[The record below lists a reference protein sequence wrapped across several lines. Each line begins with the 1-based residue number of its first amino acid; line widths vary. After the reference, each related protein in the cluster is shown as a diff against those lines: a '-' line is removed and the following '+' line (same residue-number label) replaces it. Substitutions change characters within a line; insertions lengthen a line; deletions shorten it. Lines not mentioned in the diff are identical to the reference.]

1 MKKEILRICNG
12 NKKLR
17 NFYVLRDIHL
27 EIAEGECIGI
37 ISDSQYARNILV
49 DILCGNKCFDCADI
63 LYKEKKISFNQ
74 SQKLLCS
81 KIYFM
86 NPSARIAREFSVEDV
101 LFAMNREKAI
111 SFRLIGKLCKDI
123 NRIFQ
128 EFNLPLSQ
136 KDKIINLSILERCQL
151 ELINAYVNGY
161 SVIVITDLSHLL
173 SDYDRDEF
181 MKLVRQLRMKGMA
194 FFVIDNSEESLFEYT
209 DRICVLRQGT
219 TNYMLE
225 PEEFDTS
232 TLNILLR
239 GCLDSWDPGNS
250 SNKRKGQNSHP
261 KEVLKLSHVSAGM
274 LHEVSFSIHSGEI
287 TSLVCP
293 DSYQGKDIMNLLKGY
308 TAEYEGKIY
317 FNGQVYSP
325 VDARQGGEMK
335 ICYIEE
341 NPIEPGKLLFYNM
354 NVLDNLS
361 LIMLSKMNKHIIR
374 KCYEKSIQ
382 KESKEFLGEDI
393 FQKQVS
399 ELTDVEKQKL
409 AYFKWYLYNPDL
421 IVCNQPFVGTDI
433 YTKQVT
439 KEMIYKYAKKNI
451 AVLAIT
457 SNINMAK
464 EIGGNTIIIK
474 KI

>member
-1 MKKEILRICNG
+1 MKKEIIRICSG

-17 NFYVLRDIHL
+17 NSYVLRDIQL
-27 EIAEGECIGI
+27 EIAEGECMGL
-37 ISDSQYARNILV
+37 ISDSQYARNNLV
-49 DILCGNKCFDCADI
+49 DILCGNKCFDHADI
-63 LYKEKKISFNQ
+63 FYKEKKISFNQ

-81 KIYFM
+81 EIYFM
-86 NPSARIAREFSVEDV
+86 NPGARIAREFSVEDV
-101 LFAMNREKAI
+101 LFAMNREKAD

-123 NRIFQ
+123 NLIFQ

-136 KDKIINLSILERCQL
+136 KDRIINLSILKRCQL

-161 SVIVITDLSHLL
+161 SAIVITDLSHLL
-173 SDYDRDEF
+173 SDYDREKF
-181 MKLVRQLRMKGMA
+181 IKLVRRLRMKGMA
-194 FFVIDNSEESLFEYT
+194 FFIIDNNEEILFEYT
-209 DRICVLRQGT
+209 DRICILRQGT

-225 PEEFDTS
+225 PEEFDTG

-239 GCLDSWDPGNS
+239 GTADSCDPEHN

-287 TSLVCP
+287 VSLVCP

-308 TAEYEGKIY
+308 TAGYEGEIH

-325 VDARQGGEMK
+325 VDPRKGGEMK

-399 ELTDVEKQKL
+399 ELTDAEKQKL

-474 KI
+474 KS